1 MADSNTKE
9 NKPGFFKTVAIEF
22 KKIVWPSKEDM
33 LRQSVAVTV
42 IAIVVGILIT
52 IFDFLIQ
59 YGVNFI
65 TQ

>member
-22 KKIVWPSKEDM
+22 KKIVWPSREDV